1 MNTTLARIF
10 VLSLFAMLLPSS
22 LTAQIKLTFTSI
34 KAPDGSDTFAFG
46 INARGDVVGIDGT
59 GSYLLHNH
67 HLSPVPPPTGDTIN
81 AHAINAEHDIAGVL
95 QDAKGP
101 HGFFLHEGTF
111 HLIDFPGAVATRVR
125 GVNNAGDVTGS
136 YVDGGGVV
144 HGFIRKDGEFKHVQ
158 VNNSAATDVYG
169 SKDNGEVMVG
179 DAVLNPDLSTHGFI
193 KTRDDG
199 FRIIDFPRTKTP
211 CTHVRGINER
221 GDIVGFYSIVSSVAE
236 CNNMPL
242 AHGFLL
248 RQGHYITVDF
258 PGAEDSL
265 LMSIND
271 DGVMVGI
278 VNDRVRVK
286 ITGFRATPKD

>member
-1 MNTTLARIF
+1 MKTFLAKFF
-10 VLSLFAMLLPSS
+10 VIVLFATLLASS
-22 LTAQIKLTFTSI
+22 LVAQSKLTFTTI

-59 GSYLLHNH
+59 GSYLLHH
-67 HLSPVPPPTGDTIN
+67 HDLSQVASPSGSTITARSIN
-81 AHAINAEHDIAGVL
+81 ARNDIAGVL

-101 HGFFLHEGTF
+101 HGFLLRQGEF
-111 HLIDFPGAVATRVR
+111 HLIDFPGASATRVR
-125 GVNNAGDVTGS
+125 GINNGDDVVGS
-136 YVDGGGVV
+136 YLDAAGVV
-144 HGFIRKDGEFKHVQ
+144 HGFIRKERSFKQVQ

-169 SKDNGEVMVG
+169 SEDDGEVMVG
-179 DAVLNPDLSTHGFI
+179 DVVLSADLSTHGFL

-199 FRIIDFPRTKTP
+199 FEIIDFPGTTTP

-236 CNNMPL
+236 CNNMPT

-248 RQGHYITVDF
+248 RQGRYITVDF
-258 PGAEDSL
+258 PGAGDSL

-271 DGVMVGI
+271 EGVMVGI
-278 VNDRVRVK
+278 VNDRVQNK

>member
-1 MNTTLARIF
+1 MKNLLARIF
-10 VLSLFAMLLPSS
+10 ALALFATLLPSS
-22 LTAQIKLTFTSI
+22 LAAQDKFTFTSI

-67 HLSPVPPPTGDTIN
+67 LLSPVPPPTGGTIN
-81 AHAINAEHDIAGVL
+81 AHAINAERDIAGIFA
-95 QDAKGP
+95 DAKGP
-101 HGFFLHEGTF
+101 HGFFLHEGKF
-111 HLIDFPGAVATRVR
+111 HFIDFPGAVATRVR

-136 YVDGGGVV
+136 YVDASGVV
-144 HGFIRKDGEFKHVQ
+144 HGFIRKDGEFKHIH

-169 SKDNGEVMVG
+169 SKDNGEVLVG
-179 DAVLNPDLSTHGFI
+179 DAVLNPDLSNHGFI

-199 FRIIDFPRTKTP
+199 FRIIDYPGTKTP

-248 RQGHYITVDF
+248 RQGHYMTVDY